1 MSQTFFVRDV
11 AVWQHLFATLIYHPV
26 LHFSS
31 CNHLTLAA
39 PFQFAS
45 NVGSLGRAC
54 AKRSQ
59 NSMTKKKAA
68 RRPFPTTLPCPTPCR
83 QTHPGRAACLRQR
96 SPPRGA
102 REAREV
108 MQHVYTARHL
118 FPLWQQRSGV
128 VLWGGGGC
136 DQVWSWGREGAGS
149 FLGFWRCENASWV
162 YWSRRVGQVSCKP
175 SGH

>member
-108 MQHVYTARHL
+108 MQRAALVSALATAVRCGPVGGGWL
-118 FPLWQQRSGV
+118 RPGV
-128 VLWGGGGC
+128 VLGPRG
-136 DQVWSWGREGAGS
+136 GRE
-149 FLGFWRCENASWV
+149 L
-162 YWSRRVGQVSCKP
+162 SRLLEV
-175 SGH
+175 